1 MLARVIEELLQ
12 LRGLLFQFQLRVP
25 KCWKKIIRGSN
36 MFKEEEFWPQR
47 PGTVN
52 RSRYVSRVNSCVM
65 NLPGVCSQVD
75 GVRGSAYKIYLYL
88 QKYLYTIED
97 WKLEHSEWVAL
108 FVKGNFKQG
117 KKNSFCFLFYCK
129 NVWEERSELS
139 ETCQIIVFMLQVCLG
154 KMGFLDWKLRLML
167 LEM

>member
-1 MLARVIEELLQ
+1 
-12 LRGLLFQFQLRVP
+12 
-25 KCWKKIIRGSN
+25 
-36 MFKEEEFWPQR
+36 
-47 PGTVN
+47 
-52 RSRYVSRVNSCVM
+52 M
-65 NLPGVCSQVD
+65 NLPGVCSQVV

-129 NVWEERSELS
+129 NVSELS
-139 ETCQIIVFMLQVCLG
+139 ETCQIIVFMLQVCQG
-154 KMGFLDWKLRLML
+154 KMGFLDWKQD
-167 LEM
+167 